1 MSTATK
7 TTPSHTSDA
16 GQTNDSS
23 VSPVDRPAIGRA
35 RESLG
40 EVQHATRELIDSG
53 ADVMREGVT
62 RVEHVAGQ
70 AADSTAAYV
79 QKQPLKSLLFAAGA
93 GALLALAA
101 TRRYR

>member
-1 MSTATK
+1 MSTATQ
-7 TTPSHTSDA
+7 TTPSPT
-16 GQTNDSS
+16 TEPVEKKDSKLS
-23 VSPVDRPAIGRA
+23 KVDSPAIGRA

-40 EVQHATRELIDSG
+40 DVRHATRELIDSG

-62 RVEHVAGQ
+62 KAEHAAGN
-70 AADSTAAYV
+70 AMDTAAAYV

-101 TRRYR
+101 SRRYR